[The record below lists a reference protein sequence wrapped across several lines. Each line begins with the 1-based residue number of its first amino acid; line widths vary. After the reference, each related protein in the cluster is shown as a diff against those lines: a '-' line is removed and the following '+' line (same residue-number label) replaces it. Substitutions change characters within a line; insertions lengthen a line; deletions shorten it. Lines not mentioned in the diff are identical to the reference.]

1 MTSTRPSDFML
12 LPPSELRLGL
22 RLCALRAGD
31 RTNLLVKRKTVPG
44 RRLSSASRTQS
55 ARKGKP
61 VRLLYHWWEGVA
73 VMWSHRIGYVSRWA
87 GLGLLSLCAVLLFS
101 QDNAQH
107 SQSDQQRTVTT
118 PLLVNVT
125 GCLKKSGTS
134 GGYYIADQN
143 GGTWELTSKKVD
155 LAKQVFHTVS
165 VSGHPS
171 APSKMREGTSEQSQK
186 PKGNQTFTLDV
197 TELEMVSPSCTR

>member
-1 MTSTRPSDFML
+1 
-12 LPPSELRLGL
+12 
-22 RLCALRAGD
+22 
-31 RTNLLVKRKTVPG
+31 
-44 RRLSSASRTQS
+44 
-55 ARKGKP
+55 
-61 VRLLYHWWEGVA
+61 
-73 VMWSHRIGYVSRWA
+73 MWSLRTDLVSHWA
-87 GLGLLSLCAVLLFS
+87 ALGLLSLCSLLLFG

-107 SQSDQQRTVTT
+107 SQMNQQKTVTP

-143 GGTWELTSKKVD
+143 GSTWELTSKKVD

-171 APSKMREGTSEQSQK
+171 AGSKMQEGKSEQSQK
-186 PKGNQTFTLDV
+186 PEGNRNFTLDV

>member
-1 MTSTRPSDFML
+1 
-12 LPPSELRLGL
+12 
-22 RLCALRAGD
+22 
-31 RTNLLVKRKTVPG
+31 
-44 RRLSSASRTQS
+44 
-55 ARKGKP
+55 
-61 VRLLYHWWEGVA
+61 
-73 VMWSHRIGYVSRWA
+73 MWSLRTDLVSHWA
-87 GLGLLSLCAVLLFS
+87 ALGLLSLYSLLLFG

-107 SQSDQQRTVTT
+107 SQMNQQKTVTP

-143 GGTWELTSKKVD
+143 GSTWELTSKKVD

-171 APSKMREGTSEQSQK
+171 AGSKMQEGKSEQSQK
-186 PKGNQTFTLDV
+186 PEGNRNFTLDV